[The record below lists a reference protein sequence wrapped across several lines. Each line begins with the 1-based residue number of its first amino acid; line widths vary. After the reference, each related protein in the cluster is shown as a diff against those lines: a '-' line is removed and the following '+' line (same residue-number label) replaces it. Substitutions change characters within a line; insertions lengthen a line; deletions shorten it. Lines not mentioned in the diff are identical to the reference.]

1 MGEHY
6 LIYGAGTMGLMMAQ
20 LAPRAGAASVT
31 VIDRNPARLDVAKEV
46 GDRRTGAVGRR
57 GRPVRVAGMS

>member
-31 VIDRNPARLDVAKEV
+31 VVDRNPARLDVAEEV
-46 GDRRTGAVGRR
+46 GVGRWQC
-57 GRPVRVAGMS
+57 RPTRCSGRVAGTW